1 MPKIIKGKKYF
12 LVDVIFDNDFIY
24 DVYEDEQGNRIKIV
38 SGFIR

>member
-1 MPKIIKGKKYF
+1 MPKKINGKIYF

-24 DVYEDEQGNRIKIV
+24 DFYEDEQGHRIKIV